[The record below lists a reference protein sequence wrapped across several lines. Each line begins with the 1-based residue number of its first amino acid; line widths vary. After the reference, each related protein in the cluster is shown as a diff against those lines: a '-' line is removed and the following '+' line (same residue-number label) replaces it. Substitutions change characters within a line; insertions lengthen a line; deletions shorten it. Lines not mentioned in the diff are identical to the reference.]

1 MANGAPASYAF
12 TKLVVRDLDAMT
24 RYYSDVYGLAP
35 IRRVKA
41 EIDRAPIIEMILGRD
56 GSYGG
61 LILLHWVDQ
70 APPSTGEVILGFT
83 SPDIGALFGRAMAA
97 GGTVRAVPAPSE
109 EAGGLVVGFVEDPE
123 GHLAEV
129 VEQQ

>member
-1 MANGAPASYAF
+1 VTDALEATYAF

-24 RYYSDVYGLAP
+24 RYYGKVYGLAP
-35 IRRVKA
+35 IQRVTA
-41 EIDRAPIIEMILGRD
+41 EIAGSPIEEIILGRD

-61 LILLHWVDQ
+61 LILLHWVGQ
-70 APPSTGEVILGFT
+70 PAPARGELILGFT
-83 SPDIGALFGRAMAA
+83 TPDIAALFARAESA
-97 GGTVRAVPAPSE
+97 GGAVRKAPEPSE